1 MSACKPIAR
10 KPSCA
15 EMTALLA
22 FHAIVSG
29 AFIVAY
35 LTGDEDTYGMH
46 VFSGYA
52 VLGAIGLRV
61 AAGVLAPAG
70 SPLRLPR
77 PSVAALA
84 GWLRRLFT
92 GDAKARTERSPLTA
106 WMSAA
111 LLIGVGIAAATGA
124 VADFF
129 VKVEHLHKEIGEASL
144 FLILAH
150 IALVFALHGLKRIPS
165 DIASRCTAWLST
177 ISNRVIP

>member
-1 MSACKPIAR
+1 MSAR
-10 KPSCA
+10 KPSAA

-52 VLGAIGLRV
+52 VLSAIGLRV
-61 AAGVLAPAG
+61 AAGALAPAG

-77 PSVAALA
+77 PSVAAVA

-92 GDAKARTERSPLTA
+92 GDAKARAERSPLTA
-106 WMSAA
+106 WMAAA
-111 LLIGVGIAAATGA
+111 LLVGVGIAAATGA

-129 VKVEHLHKEIGEASL
+129 VQVEHLHKEIAEASL

-150 IALVFALHGLKRIPS
+150 IALVFALHGLKRMPS
-165 DIASRCTAWLST
+165 GIVSRCTAWLSNL
-177 ISNRVIP
+177 SNRVIP